1 MYTVQAKAEKEV
13 SDDGWR
19 KEKFVSAESENLDRL
34 LYSVD
39 LAIRRQGRVMEYE
52 LDRVSS
58 GSQSSIST
66 SNPCCRFSACWR
78 GQGCVPPT
86 RLCWSS
92 SAAERS
98 SWIWT
103 GGVGDRLPR
112 SVLV

>member
-52 LDRVSS
+52 LDRV
-58 GSQSSIST
+58 
-66 SNPCCRFSACWR
+66 
-78 GQGCVPPT
+78 
-86 RLCWSS
+86 
-92 SAAERS
+92 RS
-98 SWIWT
+98 LS
-103 GGVGDRLPR
+103 R
-112 SVLV
+112 VLNDNF

>member
-1 MYTVQAKAEKEV
+1 MYTVQAKAQEV

-58 GSQSSIST
+58 SPRAASPESSIIT
-66 SNPCCRFSACWR
+66 SNPGCRFSVC
-78 GQGCVPPT
+78 
-86 RLCWSS
+86 
-92 SAAERS
+92 
-98 SWIWT
+98 
-103 GGVGDRLPR
+103 
-112 SVLV
+112 

>member
-1 MYTVQAKAEKEV
+1 M

-58 GSQSSIST
+58 SPGSQS
-66 SNPCCRFSACWR
+66 
-78 GQGCVPPT
+78 
-86 RLCWSS
+86 
-92 SAAERS
+92 
-98 SWIWT
+98 
-103 GGVGDRLPR
+103 GVLNH
-112 SVLV
+112 

>member
-1 MYTVQAKAEKEV
+1 MYTVQAKAQEV

-58 GSQSSIST
+58 GTES
-66 SNPCCRFSACWR
+66 
-78 GQGCVPPT
+78 
-86 RLCWSS
+86 
-92 SAAERS
+92 
-98 SWIWT
+98 
-103 GGVGDRLPR
+103 
-112 SVLV
+112 

>member
-1 MYTVQAKAEKEV
+1 MLTSCFTCTHVQAKAQEV

-58 GSQSSIST
+58 GTES
-66 SNPCCRFSACWR
+66 
-78 GQGCVPPT
+78 
-86 RLCWSS
+86 
-92 SAAERS
+92 
-98 SWIWT
+98 
-103 GGVGDRLPR
+103 
-112 SVLV
+112 

>member
-1 MYTVQAKAEKEV
+1 MYTVQAKAQEV

-58 GSQSSIST
+58 G
-66 SNPCCRFSACWR
+66 
-78 GQGCVPPT
+78 
-86 RLCWSS
+86 
-92 SAAERS
+92 
-98 SWIWT
+98 
-103 GGVGDRLPR
+103 PR
-112 SVLV
+112 VLSPQ

>member
-1 MYTVQAKAEKEV
+1 MYTVQAKAQEV

-58 GSQSSIST
+58 DPGSQ
-66 SNPCCRFSACWR
+66 F
-78 GQGCVPPT
+78 
-86 RLCWSS
+86 
-92 SAAERS
+92 
-98 SWIWT
+98 
-103 GGVGDRLPR
+103 GVIKYYL
-112 SVLV
+112 

>member
-1 MYTVQAKAEKEV
+1 MYIVQAKAQEV

-58 GSQSSIST
+58 GPES
-66 SNPCCRFSACWR
+66 
-78 GQGCVPPT
+78 
-86 RLCWSS
+86 
-92 SAAERS
+92 
-98 SWIWT
+98 
-103 GGVGDRLPR
+103 
-112 SVLV
+112 

>member
-1 MYTVQAKAEKEV
+1 MYIVQAKAQTEV

-58 GSQSSIST
+58 GPES
-66 SNPCCRFSACWR
+66 
-78 GQGCVPPT
+78 
-86 RLCWSS
+86 
-92 SAAERS
+92 
-98 SWIWT
+98 
-103 GGVGDRLPR
+103 
-112 SVLV
+112 

>member
-1 MYTVQAKAEKEV
+1 M

-58 GSQSSIST
+58 GPES
-66 SNPCCRFSACWR
+66 
-78 GQGCVPPT
+78 
-86 RLCWSS
+86 
-92 SAAERS
+92 
-98 SWIWT
+98 
-103 GGVGDRLPR
+103 
-112 SVLV
+112 

>member
-1 MYTVQAKAEKEV
+1 MYTVQAKAQEV

-58 GSQSSIST
+58 GPES
-66 SNPCCRFSACWR
+66 
-78 GQGCVPPT
+78 
-86 RLCWSS
+86 
-92 SAAERS
+92 
-98 SWIWT
+98 
-103 GGVGDRLPR
+103 
-112 SVLV
+112 